1 MFQDKISD
9 ISEDMAVLSID
20 KILYDSGFSVTGS
33 DIDCDYLYEVF
44 YDAVYAMDGDYE
56 EDENS
61 DCCIYT
67 FRGKN
72 IKEYVRLALKYG
84 RLNGIAKDQNFW
96 IKRLESFIDEEM
108 RSIGDYS
115 YDYDY
120 NIVSVKRAF
129 LKVYIYPEF
138 YQTVSLIRA
147 VSSILDFI
155 RQSSGIIEGQLKR
168 KLAEKKRERAA

>member
-1 MFQDKISD
+1 MFQDKISG

-44 YDAVYAMDGDYE
+44 YDAVYAMDGDCE

-67 FRGKN
+67 FRGKS
-72 IKEYVRLALKYG
+72 IKECVRLALKYG
-84 RLNGIAKDQNFW
+84 RLNGIDKEQNFW
-96 IKRLESFIDEEM
+96 IKRLENFIDEEM

-120 NIVSVKRAF
+120 NIVSAKRAF

-147 VSSILDFI
+147 VASILYFA
-155 RQSSGIIEGQLKR
+155 RQSSGIIADQIKR
-168 KLAEKKRERAA
+168 HKAEKKRERAA

>member
-9 ISEDMAVLSID
+9 ISGDMAVLSID

-33 DIDCDYLYEVF
+33 DTDYDNLYEVF

-56 EDENS
+56 EDEDSN
-61 DCCIYT
+61 CCIYT
-67 FRGKN
+67 FRGKK

-120 NIVSVKRAF
+120 NIISVKRAF

-155 RQSSGIIEGQLKR
+155 RQSSGIIADQLKR

>member
-20 KILYDSGFSVTGS
+20 KILYDSGFSIAGS

-44 YDAVYAMDGDYE
+44 YDAVYAMDGDCE

-67 FRGKN
+67 FRGKS
-72 IKEYVRLALKYG
+72 IKEYVKLALKYG

-155 RQSSGIIEGQLKR
+155 RQSSGIIAGQLKR

>member
-20 KILYDSGFSVTGS
+20 KILYDSSFSIAGS
-33 DIDCDYLYEVF
+33 DIDYDNLYEVF

-56 EDENS
+56 EDEDSN
-61 DCCIYT
+61 CCIYI
-67 FRGKN
+67 FRGKK

-120 NIVSVKRAF
+120 NTVSVKRAF

-147 VSSILDFI
+147 VSCILDFI
-155 RQSSGIIEGQLKR
+155 CRSSGIIAGQIK
-168 KLAEKKRERAA
+168 KQQAEKKRERAA

>member
-1 MFQDKISD
+1 MFQDKISG
-9 ISEDMAVLSID
+9 ISEEMAVLSID
-20 KILYDSGFSVTGS
+20 KTLYDSGFSVTGS

-44 YDAVYAMDGDYE
+44 YDAVYAMDGDCE

-67 FRGKN
+67 FRGKK
-72 IKEYVRLALKYG
+72 IKEYVMLALKYG
-84 RLNGIAKDQNFW
+84 RLNGIANDQNFW
-96 IKRLESFIDEEM
+96 IKRLENFIDEEM
-108 RSIGDYS
+108 RSIRDYS

-147 VSSILDFI
+147 VSCILDFI
-155 RQSSGIIEGQLKR
+155 RQSSGIIAGQIK
-168 KLAEKKRERAA
+168 KQQAEKKRERAA

>member
-44 YDAVYAMDGDYE
+44 YDAVYAMDGDYD
-56 EDENS
+56 EDEDIN
-61 DCCIYT
+61 CCIYT
-67 FRGKN
+67 FRGKS

-84 RLNGIAKDQNFW
+84 RLNGIEKEQNFW

-108 RSIGDYS
+108 HSIGDYS

-120 NIVSVKRAF
+120 NIISVKRAF

-155 RQSSGIIEGQLKR
+155 RQSSGIIAGQLKR
-168 KLAEKKRERAA
+168 LQVEKKRERAA